1 MTATLAT
8 RAAPA
13 LLAAAYV
20 HLDRLSDDT
29 ALFEHARYAT
39 PRREHGYCLDD
50 VARGLLVLCRD
61 DSPSGLGGAPDS
73 VSDVAPDSGSDVVIR
88 DRLIE
93 RYLAFVTHAQS
104 PGGRSHNRLAFDRRW
119 RDEPGLGDWWGR
131 GLWGLGTAAARS
143 TQPSIRANARH
154 AFETGAS
161 RRSPWLRS
169 MAFAALGAAEVLSVS
184 PADRVARELLADAA
198 KMITRV
204 EPGADWPW
212 PEPRLAYANAVL
224 PEVLIAAGAYLDD
237 GDASEYGLELL
248 DWLLEVETDQASGRL
263 SPTGSRG
270 WVTGEPRPCFDQQPI
285 EAAALADACAR
296 AYAVT
301 GDERWVHRGV
311 ERAVGWFLGEND
323 ARTPLH
329 DPHTGGAYDG
339 LLEDGHSQNQGAES
353 TLALISTLQQGI
365 ACTRPR

>member
-1 MTATLAT
+1 MTTTLAT

-13 LLAAAYV
+13 LLAGAYV

-50 VARGLLVLCRD
+50 VARGLVVLCRD
-61 DSPSGLGGAPDS
+61 ESESGPDS
-73 VSDVAPDSGSDVVIR
+73 ATR

-104 PGGRSHNRLAFDRRW
+104 PGGRTHNRMAFDRRW

-143 TQPSIRANARH
+143 VQPSIRENARH

-161 RRSPWLRS
+161 RRSPHLRS
-169 MAFAALGAAEVLSVS
+169 MAFAGLGAAEILAVN
-184 PADRVARELLADAA
+184 PAHHAAHDLLADAA

-212 PEPRLAYANAVL
+212 PEPRLGYANAVL
-224 PEVLIAAGAYLDD
+224 PEVLIAAGTHLDD
-237 GDASEYGLELL
+237 GDAREYGLELL
-248 DWLLEVETDQASGRL
+248 EWLLDVETDPVSGCL
-263 SPTGSRG
+263 SPTGSHG
-270 WVTGEPRPCFDQQPI
+270 WAADEPRPCFDQQPI

-296 AYAVT
+296 AYAAT
-301 GDERWVHRGV
+301 GDERWVSHGV

-323 ARTPLH
+323 AGTPLY
-329 DPHTGGAYDG
+329 DRHTGGAYDG
-339 LLEDGHSQNQGAES
+339 LLEHGHSANQGAES
-353 TLALISTLQQGI
+353 TLALISALQQGI
-365 ACTRPR
+365 FCARSH